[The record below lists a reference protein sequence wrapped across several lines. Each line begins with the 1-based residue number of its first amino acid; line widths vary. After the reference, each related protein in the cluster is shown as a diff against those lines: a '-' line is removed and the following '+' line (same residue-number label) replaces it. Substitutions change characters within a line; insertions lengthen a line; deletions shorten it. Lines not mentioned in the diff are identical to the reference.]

1 MFRVYCVY
9 QAWCAHTIILTKK
22 VAFFQGLWE
31 GLGSISNIV
40 SAVRLKLGFELGSAC
55 PEL

>member
-9 QAWCAHTIILTKK
+9 QAWCIILTKK

-40 SAVRLKLGFELGSAC
+40 SAVRLKLAFELGSAC